1 MVSSFF
7 LPSPKLISRDIQVVS
22 GTKMGLNFQ
31 VAEGGFLDIDVS
43 IKGPDNKIIYSG
55 ERETD
60 GKYTFAAHV
69 TGKYT

>member
-1 MVSSFF
+1 M
-7 LPSPKLISRDIQVVS
+7 SRGTQVAS

-43 IKGPDNKIIYSG
+43 IIGPDNKIIYSG
-55 ERETD
+55 DRETD

-69 TGKYT
+69 DGKYT